1 MKNCALIILA
11 ALWMFSDNANAQD
24 IGFPFGA
31 TYSNFAFKPIPRDTL
46 ADAIVLQEFG
56 EARFENSGNYGL
68 LFEYHVKIKI
78 LRTEGLKYA
87 NVEIPL
93 RKQDS
98 KEELLRFVKASA
110 FNLEN
115 GSLKETP
122 LELKNVF
129 NEKTNKYFNLKKF
142 AIPNVRVGSIIEY
155 VYTMEIPFIFIFN
168 FRTWEFQW
176 GIPKVHS
183 EFWARIP
190 GNYVYNI
197 SLAGHLKLTSNKSGI
212 VSECYTPGG
221 NKADCV
227 LNKYVMKNIPAFK
240 EEDYMTAKSDHLS
253 SVNFELS
260 EIRYFDGRIE
270 KYTKEWRDADEELR
284 KHSDFGIQLKKG
296 KDIAQQIKPLIAN
309 ITDPLVKAKVVYK
322 FIRDWYVWNG
332 TLGKYSEFGIKKA
345 FDNKTGNVGDIN
357 LSLIAALNYAE
368 LDVDPVILST
378 RDNGLPIEIY
388 PIISDF
394 NYVIAKVNI
403 GDKSYLAD
411 ATDDFMP
418 FGVLPI
424 RCINGKGRVLSEK
437 GSSWLELKPTERA
450 KNNTIVNLKLG
461 DDGIARGTVET
472 LFLGYDAIKK
482 RKEVYSF
489 NDRAAYFKKLD
500 DDIERLSITKSKLL
514 NTDSIEMPL
523 IQKLEVELDI
533 LNGSAA
539 SNFLFNPFVMSTPW
553 KENPFKSNERLYP
566 VDFGAPIEHTVSFS
580 LEYPRTF
587 ELAEIPEK
595 VALGLPGSGGRFLY
609 EIQNMD
615 HKLIVNTTV
624 LISRT
629 VYTATDY
636 HHLKELFSR
645 MIQTYQQ
652 DLLFKKKL

>member
-1 MKNCALIILA
+1 MKNCALIMLA
-11 ALWMFSDNANAQD
+11 ALLMFLDNANAQE

-31 TYSNFAFKPIPRDTL
+31 TYSNLTYKPIARDTL
-46 ADAIVLQEFG
+46 AEAIVLQEFG
-56 EARFENSGNYGL
+56 EARFENSGDYGL
-68 LFEYHVKIKI
+68 VFEYHVKIKI

-93 RKQDS
+93 RKGEFR
-98 KEELLRFVKASA
+98 EEVLRFVKASA
-110 FNLEN
+110 FNIEN

-142 AIPNVRVGSIIEY
+142 AIPNVRVGSVIEY
-155 VYTMEIPFIFIFN
+155 VYTMDMPFIFN

-176 GIPKVHS
+176 EIPKLLS

-190 GNYVYNI
+190 GNYIYNI
-197 SLAGHLKLTSNKSGI
+197 SLAGHLKLTSYKSDI
-212 VSECYTPGG
+212 ITECFTPGG
-221 NKADCV
+221 NKADCA

-240 EEDYMTAKSDHLS
+240 EEEYMTAKSDHLS
-253 SVNFELS
+253 SVNFELAEFRS
-260 EIRYFDGRIE
+260 FDGRVDKI
-270 KYTKEWRDADEELR
+270 TKEWKDADDELR
-284 KHSDFGIQLKKG
+284 KDGDFGTQLKKG
-296 KDIAQQIKPLIAN
+296 KDIGQQIKPLIAN
-309 ITDPLVKAKVVYK
+309 IQDPLLRAKVVYN

-332 TLGKYSEFGIKKA
+332 RHGMVSEFGIKKA

-388 PIISDF
+388 PVISDF
-394 NYVIAKVNI
+394 NYVIARVKI
-403 GDKSYLAD
+403 GEKYYLAD
-411 ATDDFMP
+411 ATDDFVP

-424 RCINGKGRVLSEK
+424 RCINGKGRVLSEN

-472 LFLGYDAIKK
+472 LFLGYDAIRK

-489 NDRAAYFKKLD
+489 NDREAYFKKLD

-533 LNGSAA
+533 LNVSAA

-553 KENPFKSNERLYP
+553 KNNPFKSDERLYP

-580 LEYPRTF
+580 LEYPKSF

-609 EIQNMD
+609 EIQNVGQTV
-615 HKLIVNTTV
+615 IVNSTV
-624 LISRT
+624 SINRT